1 MPAGVLR
8 LPAAAC
14 GHAVGT
20 RAPPP
25 PTSREDTTIACAI
38 VRLKPF
44 VGPYGIRQQWPVAKA
59 LPQGRE
65 HALGTLLS
73 DSGPVADGYQ
83 QFLHV
88 DVQTNA
94 VYIVEQGGVAGT
106 TKIYGPLPLPS
117 CKPGPATTE
126 KPASPP

>member
-1 MPAGVLR
+1 MTKAACLLAFCACL
-8 LPAAAC
+8 LPPVAAAS
-14 GHAVGT
+14 VP
-20 RAPPP
+20 APPP

-73 DSGPVADGYQ
+73 DTGAVADGYQ

-88 DVQTNA
+88 DVQVNA
-94 VYIVEQGGVAGT
+94 VYIVEQGGFAGT
-106 TKIYGPLPLPS
+106 RKVFGPLPLPR
-117 CKPGPATTE
+117 CTTA
-126 KPASPP
+126 PLGRP